1 MVTFRQIVIAPQ
13 ATPKA
18 RDAARAKAESIL
30 VELKSGADFEKIAK
44 RESMDLQTKETGGD
58 IGWARRGENLPDYD
72 RWLFGTGFLAPLP
85 PGQLSPV
92 VELPLGFYI
101 IRVDRVQPG

>member
-1 MVTFRQIVIAPQ
+1 
-13 ATPKA
+13 
-18 RDAARAKAESIL
+18 
-30 VELKSGADFEKIAK
+30 
-44 RESMDLQTKETGGD
+44 QTKETGCD
-58 IGWARRGENLPDYD
+58 IGGARRGENLPDYD

-101 IRVDRVQPG
+101 IRVDRVQPGEVKDHPIVIVPRVDSADVARAHALSDSVAKLFKAGVPFDSLTKKYH